1 MRRAINHRP
10 AQCRSE
16 PLRPCRRPASGV
28 RSVAVVN
35 PHFTLWA
42 VLPVFALGCAP
53 ARTAGDGALADGDPL
68 TARGS
73 HWDGPARSQAAAPS
87 RPAFGEAVGDVGSTR
102 LFESDTPVRSFETTR
117 IADAEPPAR
126 ATRPPRRAR
135 ISLDLRAAPFEDVAR
150 LLSDAGHFN
159 LVLDCPSS
167 LVTVTLRDVEPYDA
181 LVSLAELRGLS
192 VRYERGVAR
201 VSSGG

>member
-1 MRRAINHRP
+1 M
-10 AQCRSE
+10 
-16 PLRPCRRPASGV
+16 
-28 RSVAVVN
+28 AVVN
-35 PHFTLWA
+35 PHYTLWA
-42 VLPVFALGCAP
+42 VLPMFALGCAP
-53 ARTAGDGALADGDPL
+53 ARTAGDGALAEGDPL
-68 TARGS
+68 TARDS
-73 HWDGPARSQAAAPS
+73 QWDGPARSQAAPPPD
-87 RPAFGEAVGDVGSTR
+87 PAFGEAVGDVGSTR
-102 LFESDTPVRSFETTR
+102 LFESDAPVRSFETTR

-192 VRYERGVAR
+192 VRYDRGVAR